1 MMDFHHIMMLIHHKL
16 YDSYKLY
23 YCRNENKS
31 MDIVIIMMI
40 TIMKYKYLYH
50 AIAGPVETLTMARAI
65 SLTGHCWSGDHYHA
79 KDDGDQQ
86 FEQFDK
92 TKA

>member
-1 MMDFHHIMMLIHHKL
+1 MLIHHKL